1 MAYSLPGRGKKP
13 FMVQCV
19 YIIVCFTPIILAAQ
33 MPVTS
38 PTTSDTQYLSL
49 TSFVAK
55 YFKLLLVSAIVGA
68 LVAVGFSF
76 VQHPRWTAKMTV
88 QIGQVAGAG
97 SVVPGVG
104 AAPTN
109 LIESQM
115 TTVERYGL
123 SSFKFDVLKV
133 MGLPLP
139 NRQNPDSDL
148 IFDSLRAAPSK
159 SLDLVNVQASGYS
172 PEMATQTLRVAFNE
186 LRREHDKAFN
196 PTIDRMK
203 AELKDTSDKLIAMEK
218 EYDSVYGSLKRT
230 SDQAKGQAVPHD
242 VFLANVVATI
252 SVESRALSLRKAQ
265 LEEALASLRTY
276 PTRVLGDV
284 YVADRP
290 STPGKLLYSAGG
302 AFIGLIAG
310 IMIALFLNLRRR

>member
-1 MAYSLPGRGKKP
+1 
-13 FMVQCV
+13 
-19 YIIVCFTPIILAAQ
+19 

-55 YFKLLLVSAIVGA
+55 YFKLLVVSVIVGA

-76 VQHPRWTAKMTV
+76 IQHPRWTAKMTV
-88 QIGQVAGAG
+88 QIGQVAGVG
-97 SVVPGVG
+97 SAVPGVG

-159 SLDLVNVQASGYS
+159 SLDLINVQASGYS

-203 AELKDTSDKLIAMEK
+203 AELKDTSDKLVAMEK

-230 SDQAKGQAVPHD
+230 SDQAKAQAAPHD

-252 SVESRALSLRKAQ
+252 SVESRALNQRKAQ

-302 AFIGLIAG
+302 ALIGLIAG
-310 IMIALFLNLRRR
+310 ILIALFLNLRRR